1 MNTLTLTS
9 SKQNFIRGVMSGAAT
24 ADSSLSPQTRALL
37 ASWAA
42 LESGWG
48 KTKQAKLGFNLW
60 NVSKGGWTGPVI
72 PGGDTEYVAGQK
84 GAKPIT
90 QLWRQYGS
98 VAESVT
104 DLLKLLRNSRYVNY
118 REAYEDLIRGDERF
132 ATRLGVFERDASG
145 VVQRVD
151 NRPNTAGFY
160 TLPRSEYQSHVSN
173 LYRDAKALISSAGV
187 AGLMSGTQS

>member
-72 PGGDTEYVAGQK
+72 SGGDTEYVAGQK
-84 GAKPIT
+84 GAKHIT
-90 QLWRQYGS
+90 QLRRHNGS
-98 VAESVT
+98 IAESVT
-104 DLLKLLRNSRYVNY
+104 DLLKLLRNSRYH
-118 REAYEDLIRGDERF
+118 
-132 ATRLGVFERDASG
+132 
-145 VVQRVD
+145 
-151 NRPNTAGFY
+151 
-160 TLPRSEYQSHVSN
+160 PR
-173 LYRDAKALISSAGV
+173 K
-187 AGLMSGTQS
+187 